1 MSRAQEIIQICEIGI
16 GTAAGVVRG
25 GVTAARF
32 KQKWDDKVRQAGMGD
47 KLDKARAEKRKALV
61 KRVINPLSKTRKQ
74 AHIKAGDKVADIKD
88 AGQEKFKKMFH
99 GASGAARGEVN

>member
-1 MSRAQEIIQICEIGI
+1 MSRAQEIIHICEVGI
-16 GTAAGVVRG
+16 GTVAGVVRG

-47 KLDKARAEKRKALV
+47 KLDKAKVEKRKALK
-61 KRVINPLSKTRKQ
+61 KRLINPLSKTRKQ
-74 AHIKAGDKVADIKD
+74 AHIRAADKVADVKD

-99 GASGAARGEVN
+99 SASGAARGEVT